1 MMYINL
7 AKQKSVG
14 LFLGNRLGQ
23 LFLQQQ
29 QRCKSKLFK
38 DGNQRVLGKALMI
51 KF

>member
-7 AKQKSVG
+7 AKQKSG

-38 DGNQRVLGKALMI
+38 DGNQRVLGKALVMSNL
-51 KF
+51 